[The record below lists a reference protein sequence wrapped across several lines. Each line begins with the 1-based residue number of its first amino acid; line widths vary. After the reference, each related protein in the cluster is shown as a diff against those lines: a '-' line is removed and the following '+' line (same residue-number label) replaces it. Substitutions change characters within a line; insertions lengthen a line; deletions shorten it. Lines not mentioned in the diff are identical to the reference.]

1 MEGSHLISP
10 CVWQNDVNRTY
21 CIVGSDWIEKAF
33 RIFPTLQILG
43 VCDNN
48 TGSTRV
54 KCSMLFILLK
64 YPVYKSWETSEVQRT
79 LLYQPLM
86 RSRTREAEISFE
98 WALLLLTPKRACS
111 HRKFLIPTKN
121 SRFPL
126 RLCGSPLFIC
136 YYFDHCF
143 YFRIIRCQWPSRSC
157 DRWEGNV
164 AWGVLI
170 AFGFEPNKTR
180 CTAFK
185 WLFKYLITLGL

>member
-136 YYFDHCF
+136 YYFDQCF
-143 YFRIIRCQWPSRSC
+143 YFRIIRSAVSGHHDHVTDEREMSRFWC
-157 DRWEGNV
+157 RV
-164 AWGVLI
+164 RGVNCFRFRTQQNSLHSI
-170 AFGFEPNKTR
+170 
-180 CTAFK
+180 
-185 WLFKYLITLGL
+185 